1 MTLNFVTQLEKS
13 NDKLQIATPT
23 EKLMYL
29 MIAFM
34 GPDSQ
39 FLDGEMQELLRQ
51 HLMEFYTQ
59 SQNVMFQFD
68 EIYQGKKII
77 FIFINLTRLH
87 NFCLYNIKI

>member
-39 FLDGEMQELLRQ
+39 FLDRDMHELLSQ
-51 HLMEFYTQ
+51 HLMEFYAQ

-68 EIYQGKKII
+68 EIYQGK
-77 FIFINLTRLH
+77 
-87 NFCLYNIKI
+87 Y

>member
-1 MTLNFVTQLEKS
+1 MTLNFVTQLERS

-39 FLDGEMQELLRQ
+39 FLDKDMHALLRQ
-51 HLMEFYTQ
+51 HLMEFYAQ
-59 SQNVMFQFD
+59 SQNVIFQFD
-68 EIYQGKKII
+68 EIYQGTL
-77 FIFINLTRLH
+77 INA
-87 NFCLYNIKI
+87 NIKIYFVILFGFFFFLL